1 MKRILALLFMLISVL
16 GLRAQDC
23 IDYVLH
29 FQSNVMAGGPVG
41 AYYNITAANL
51 SVGGGSLS
59 FDSNQTEQWD
69 TLCMTAGCNLTI
81 TIDPAVMPSPNSF
94 NFQIWALG
102 SPIQFS
108 NYTEENG
115 VIQATFC
122 CTAPCPNQI
131 QAQPVDCN
139 TYDFYVGAYSGNVL
153 WNFGDTSND
162 PMGYF
167 QEHSFSQNGFY
178 NVLAFVNIAGCG
190 SEYILTVPINV
201 NCDTTIDCP
210 SDLILEPLSCH
221 DYFLHFDV
229 PLYGMVDWQ
238 VDGVFINDN
247 SPEIGVYLEN
257 GMHEIIAIYHP
268 VGTEE
273 CMDNWPVTFWDTIS
287 VQCTDCQ
294 DIYMG
299 FTSVLDLG
307 GTEMLSYTIS
317 DAAGSIVNQG
327 EFNFTANQSV
337 FDFTACWVDGCYTL
351 DICSEGLVA
360 DSNFFVDAV
369 WPLTVISDEYYTTGV
384 CNGRLIHLGLNSD
397 CTPPSCDGEWM
408 TLQVEAAYLT
418 VPPFFSPDT
427 LYWNVLNVNGIELGQ
442 GMVGL
447 NDAVPQVADS
457 VCISMPLSCYQIT
470 TWVPDD
476 IWGMTYANVNV
487 TLADSTIYGMINP
500 NVPQWL
506 GIWAVDDSQVC
517 FVSTENEPEWTR
529 ALTPNPCQSTL
540 NLPKGVQELRVYSM
554 MGNLIFHDRVSQTQT
569 LDVNALPSGIWIFKL
584 QHENGAESTHRI
596 VKL

>member
-1 MKRILALLFMLISVL
+1 MLISVL

-29 FQSNVMAGGPVG
+29 FQSNVTAGGPVG

-51 SVGGGSLS
+51 SVGSGSLS

-167 QEHSFSQNGFY
+167 QEHSFSQNGLY
-178 NVLAFVNIAGCG
+178 NVMAFVNIAGCG
-190 SEYILTVPINV
+190 SEYVLTAPINV
-201 NCDTTIDCP
+201 NCDSTLYCP
-210 SDLILEPLSCH
+210 SDLIMEPLSCH

-229 PLYGMVDWQ
+229 PLNGTVDWQ

-257 GMHEIIAIYHP
+257 GLHEIIAIYHP

-273 CMDNWPVTFWDTIS
+273 CMDNWPVTFWDTLS
-287 VQCTDCQ
+287 VQCADCQ
-294 DIYMG
+294 EVYWGIS
-299 FTSVLDLG
+299 TVLDLG
-307 GTEMLSYTIS
+307 GPQSMNITLSNLDNTFIAQEYLS
-317 DAAGSIVNQG
+317 
-327 EFNFTANQSV
+327 FTASDPV
-337 FDFTACWVDGCYTL
+337 ADLSFCLTDDCYL
-351 DICSEGLVA
+351 LHICSPTPIA
-360 DSNFFVDAV
+360 DSNVFVDLV
-369 WPLTVISDEYYTTGV
+369 DPLFLYEQNNFQVEGCFGRDVIFS
-384 CNGRLIHLGLNSD
+384 LNSD

-427 LYWNVLNVNGIELGQ
+427 LYWNVLDVNGIELGQ
-442 GMVGL
+442 GMVGV

-470 TWVPDD
+470 TWVSDE

-487 TLADSTIYGMINP
+487 TLADSTVYGMINP

-506 GIWAVDDSQVC
+506 GIWAIDNSQVC

-540 NLPKGVQELRVYSM
+540 NIPTGVQELRIYSM
-554 MGNLIFHDRVSQTQT
+554 MGNLYFHDRVSQSQT